1 MRYRPTAL
9 LKASRRRGTS
19 VTELAVVLPIVL
31 VFVFGSID
39 FARVMFAY
47 GTVSEAARAGARYA
61 IAHGATSSLAAGP
74 SANDANVQ
82 AVVQYY
88 AFGLGGSNVT
98 VTSTWGLGTNVIGSP
113 VNVTASYT
121 CQLSV
126 GRLIGLSNF
135 NVKGS
140 STMMIAH

>member
-1 MRYRPTAL
+1 MLYRPTTRVR
-9 LKASRRRGTS
+9 SPRRRGTS
-19 VTELAVVLPIVL
+19 VTELAVVLPVVL
-31 VFVFGSID
+31 LFVMGAID
-39 FARVMFAY
+39 FAQVMFAY

-61 IAHGATSSLAAGP
+61 ISHGAASSLPAGP
-74 SANDANVQ
+74 TANDANVQ
-82 AVVQYY
+82 AIVQYY
-88 AFGLGGSNVT
+88 SFGLGSSNVT
-98 VTSTWGLGTNVIGSP
+98 VTSTWGLNTNAIGSP